1 MERLPFDKGLAFNP
15 VPEQAPEQEQYSH
28 EAVLKEL
35 LQGEPDG
42 SSHTHYEVEPNK
54 VDQYDSYPAYGM
66 LIALLLIIGYAA
78 RYWWRR
84 GKSGEVIL
92 PSAVNDTDTQEVED
106 AINALYEKHPNAC
119 RHCQASA
126 TNPLF
131 TQGQSE
137 EEECPKCYKRGR
149 DPYDIS
155 KKMKKSGDYKISPTY
170 GVDPLYR
177 GYSLPGQVILAMRE
191 DEEEVL

>member
-1 MERLPFDKGLAFNP
+1 MERLPFDQGLAFNP
-15 VPEQAPEQEQYSH
+15 VPEQAPEQEQYSL
-28 EAVLKEL
+28 ESVLNEV
-35 LQGEPDG
+35 LQDDSG
-42 SSHTHYEVEPNK
+42 SSHTYVEVEPNK
-54 VDQYDSYPAYGM
+54 VDHYDSYPAYAG
-66 LIALLLIIGYAA
+66 LIALLLIIGYVA

-92 PSAVNDTDTQEVED
+92 PSAVNDSPEVED

-131 TQGQSE
+131 SSGESE

>member
-1 MERLPFDKGLAFNP
+1 MERLPFDQGLAFNP
-15 VPEQAPEQEQYSH
+15 APQTPPPEQEQYSL
-28 EAVLKEL
+28 ETVLNEV
-35 LQGEPDG
+35 LQEDGG
-42 SSHTHYEVEPNK
+42 SSHTYVEVEPNK
-54 VDQYDSYPAYGM
+54 IDRYDSYPAYAG

-84 GKSGEVIL
+84 GKSGEVLL
-92 PSAVNDTDTQEVED
+92 PSAVNDSQEVED